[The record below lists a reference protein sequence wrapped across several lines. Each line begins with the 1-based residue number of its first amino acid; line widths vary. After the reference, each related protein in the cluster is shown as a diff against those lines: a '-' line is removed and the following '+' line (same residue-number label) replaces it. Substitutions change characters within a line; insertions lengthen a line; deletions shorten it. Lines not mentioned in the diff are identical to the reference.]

1 MALRSE
7 VAKTDNSKLGRA
19 VLNNRLGQAKT
30 AQAANA
36 KPVVLPKPVV
46 AKKKTPTTKKVIKK
60 TKA

>member
-7 VAKTDNSKLGRA
+7 VARKDNSKLGRA

-30 AQAANA
+30 AQAENA
-36 KPVVLPKPVV
+36 KPVV
-46 AKKKTPTTKKVIKK
+46 AKKKTPTTKKVVKK